1 MSGLVIQLLMDNLY
15 QYMFNNW
22 STHTSKPCLAFLAG
36 HSKYRI
42 ECKGMALKASQL

>member
-1 MSGLVIQLLMDNLY
+1 MSGLEVIQLLMDNLY

-22 STHTSKPCLAFLAG
+22 STHTSNPCLALLD
-36 HSKYRI
+36 RI